1 MYNHF
6 QITNFNLFFISQ
18 LAFILLN
25 GKASQTLDEED
36 NWFVMFVMFLVFI
49 AVISPLVNFIIKVY
63 FPIKSIIGIMFEK
76 TTPMLNPS
84 YSWKWRLKFGGGV
97 MNTGEHSMIFCCL
110 FNTFWVTCPF
120 VIFMYSKTSSH
131 WSVTHFVAFSF
142 ELLVFN
148 LFKVS
153 HKWSFKVSSTNM
165 VLGKPLGNLNILPFT

>member
-84 YSWKWRLKFGGGV
+84 
-97 MNTGEHSMIFCCL
+97 
-110 FNTFWVTCPF
+110 
-120 VIFMYSKTSSH
+120 
-131 WSVTHFVAFSF
+131 
-142 ELLVFN
+142 
-148 LFKVS
+148 
-153 HKWSFKVSSTNM
+153 
-165 VLGKPLGNLNILPFT
+165 